1 MVLNAYDVVG
11 LIALIFSIV
20 PFPSV
25 SNYTPFWFVVAKR
38 GKNALNRLHLHLKQF
53 PKSDT
58 LPEIDKNRPDYET
71 EIKYLFSRPIVRYI
85 PHGWV
90 FGVVWTICYGLLIS
104 SSYVFLINY
113 STSGLWTAWYITL
126 IGHIVMLRIW
136 PSVFYGSESI
146 RGMWAGFGVVLLAWL
161 SSGAILAFYA
171 IEGAWLSFGLFVFN
185 VLWLTFA
192 SFLNLQFAMNSKDL
206 VTPMG
211 YGVYRMMENA
221 GLVTRRIDVQVNS
234 FNGRRV

>member
-1 MVLNAYDVVG
+1 MVLNAYEVVG
-11 LIALIFSIV
+11 LIALLFAIV

-25 SNYTPFWFVVAKR
+25 SNFTPFWFVVAKH
-38 GKNALNRLHLHLKQF
+38 GKYALCELRRYWMQYPQAEKG
-53 PKSDT
+53 T
-58 LPEIDKNRPDYET
+58 LPSVEDKR
-71 EIKYLFSRPIVRYI
+71 IFAAPIVRYI
-85 PHGWV
+85 PKGWV
-90 FGVVWTICYGLLIS
+90 FGVAWTICYGLLIS

-113 STSGLWTAWYITL
+113 STTGLWTAWYITL

-171 IEGAWLSFGLFVFN
+171 IEGAWLPFGLFVFN

-192 SFLNLQFAMNSKDL
+192 SFLSLQFAVNAKDL
-206 VTPMG
+206 VTPIG
-211 YGVYRMMENA
+211 YDVYRMMENA